1 MKCRAATSFL
11 VLTLTALPAWA
22 QSLPAI
28 KIDSANQVAAC
39 ATPGRL
45 MGFVKERNSNLQPR
59 FEGVAT
65 EYMRYG
71 EELGVRWDYAFF
83 QMLLET
89 GYLSFSRGNGQPG
102 NVRPDQNNFAGLGAA
117 GPGQRGERFPDI
129 ASGVK
134 AHIEHV
140 LLYAGNHI
148 ADPVADRTRKVQE
161 WGILTDWQRKL
172 NRPVTFAD
180 LSRKWAPGDRRYA
193 RKVHGIAEAF
203 FDGACNAP
211 DPRPELVAEARRGR
225 GGPGA
230 RTAEADLPESR
241 QTVSG
246 TELARR
252 ALEAG
257 RAADAPRSSLG
268 AASIAG
274 QAAEA
279 ATRTTAKSSGAQKAA
294 ISDGWQSDSPKT
306 EKPATVQTASA
317 GSAAAAA
324 AAAAAKEAS
333 KSKCRVW
340 TASYGGQ
347 KAVIIKAESDG
358 LINYTVLDVND
369 GAAKRETEAF
379 IAAYARGG
387 ETIGEFNNQLS
398 ALDRAFELCPEG

>member
-1 MKCRAATSFL
+1 DPMKCRAATSFL

-102 NVRPDQNNFAGLGAA
+102 NVRPHQNNFAGLGAA

-129 ASGVK
+129 ARGVK
-134 AHIEHV
+134 AHLQHV
-140 LLYAGNHI
+140 LLYAGDYI

-161 WGILTDWQRKL
+161 WGILTEWQRKL
-172 NRPVTFAD
+172 DRPVTFAD
-180 LSRKWAPGDRRYA
+180 MSRKWAPGDRRYA
-193 RKVHGIAEAF
+193 RKVSGIAEAF
-203 FDGACNAP
+203 FDGACNAV
-211 DPRPELVAEARRGR
+211 DPRPELVAEARRRSDGS
-225 GGPGA
+225 A
-230 RTAEADLPESR
+230 SRTAEAVQPETR

-268 AASIAG
+268 AASIAS
-274 QAAEA
+274 QEAKDVTKAA
-279 ATRTTAKSSGAQKAA
+279 ATTSRTQKAA
-294 ISDGWQSDSPKT
+294 ISDAWQADSPKA
-306 EKPATVQTASA
+306 EESAKVRTASA
-317 GSAAAAA
+317 GSAAASAA
-324 AAAAAKEAS
+324 AAAANEVS
-333 KSKCRVW
+333 K
-340 TASYGGQ
+340 
-347 KAVIIKAESDG
+347 
-358 LINYTVLDVND
+358 
-369 GAAKRETEAF
+369 
-379 IAAYARGG
+379 
-387 ETIGEFNNQLS
+387 
-398 ALDRAFELCPEG
+398 P

>member
-1 MKCRAATSFL
+1 MKCRAAASFVAL
-11 VLTLTALPAWA
+11 ALTALPAWA
-22 QSLPAI
+22 ESLPAI
-28 KIDSANQVAAC
+28 KIAPANQVAGC

-45 MGFVKERNSNLQPR
+45 MLFVKQRNPDVDPR
-59 FEGVAT
+59 FQGIAT

-102 NVRPDQNNFAGLGAA
+102 NVRPSQNNFAGLGAA
-117 GPGQRGERFPDI
+117 GPGQHGERFPDI

-134 AHIEHV
+134 AHMQHV
-140 LLYAGNHI
+140 LLYAGDHI

-161 WGILTDWQRKL
+161 WGILTEWQRKL

-180 LSRKWAPGDRRYA
+180 LARKWAPGDRGYT
-193 RKVHGIAEAF
+193 RKVHGIAGAF
-203 FDGACNAP
+203 FDSACRSP
-211 DPRPELVAEARRGR
+211 DPRPELVAEARRGH
-225 GGPGA
+225 GGPVSG
-230 RTAEADLPESR
+230 TAEATAPES
-241 QTVSG
+241 QAISG

-257 RAADAPRSSLG
+257 REQDSPRSSLG
-268 AASIAG
+268 ATSIAT
-274 QAAEA
+274 QAATA
-279 ATRTTAKSSGAQKAA
+279 PSSTTPTASRSQKSA
-294 ISDGWQSDSPKT
+294 IADAWQADSPKA

-324 AAAAAKEAS
+324 AAAAAKHS
-333 KSKCRVW
+333 GDPKCRVW

-347 KAVIIKAESDG
+347 KAVIIKAEGDG
-358 LINYTVLDVND
+358 LINYTVLDVNE
-369 GAAKRETEAF
+369 GSAKRETQAF
-379 IAAYARGG
+379 IAAYAKGG
-387 ETIGEFNNQLS
+387 QTIGEFNNQLS